1 MILIKWIFSVSQIA
15 TELFPK
21 LPQVS
26 NKEGCLEGLGHSG
39 GLLRRV
45 VKTLSL
51 PRRVTSEG
59 TLITQVTSEGP
70 LKFTKEGQ

>member
-1 MILIKWIFSVSQIA
+1 MDILFAQIA
-15 TELFPK
+15 PEYTPK
-21 LPQVS
+21 FSLKRVVKRLKS
-26 NKEGCLEGLGHSG
+26 
-39 GLLRRV
+39 LRRV

-70 LKFTKEGQ
+70 PKFTKEGQ

>member
-1 MILIKWIFSVSQIA
+1 MILIKLIFSVSQIA
-15 TELFPK
+15 TEGFLKFLTRK
-21 LPQVS
+21 VAKMFKS
-26 NKEGCLEGLGHSG
+26 
-39 GLLRRV
+39 LRRV

>member
-1 MILIKWIFSVSQIA
+1 MDIFR
-15 TELFPK
+15 LPNCHRRFP
-21 LPQVS
+21 QAS
-26 NKEGCLEGLGHSG
+26 NKEGAKKFES
-39 GLLRRV
+39 LRRV

>member
-1 MILIKWIFSVSQIA
+1 MDIIFAQIA
-15 TELFPK
+15 PEDTPK
-21 LPQVS
+21 FSIRRVVKRLRS
-26 NKEGCLEGLGHSG
+26 
-39 GLLRRV
+39 LRRI

-70 LKFTKEGQ
+70 PKLTKEGQ

>member
-15 TELFPK
+15 TEGFLK
-21 LPQVS
+21 LLTRRVAKIFKS
-26 NKEGCLEGLGHSG
+26 
-39 GLLRRV
+39 LRRV

-59 TLITQVTSEGP
+59 TLIAQVTSEGP
-70 LKFTKEGQ
+70 LRLTKEGQ

>member
-1 MILIKWIFSVSQIA
+1 MDIFR
-15 TELFPK
+15 FPNCHRRF
-21 LPQVS
+21 PQVS
-26 NKEGCLEGLGHSG
+26 NKEGCLEGLRHSG